1 MDLQTV
7 ELLALDPLLTKPD
20 ATCLRANG
28 ISAKKVIK
36 SLSVNHDHYT
46 KDLLVTSSSK
56 ELFAVHGFS
65 QSDGKLYLP
74 SSFSVSS

>member
-1 MDLQTV
+1 MDLQIV
-7 ELLALDPLLTKPD
+7 ELLALDPLLTNPD
-20 ATCLRANG
+20 ATWLRANG

-36 SLSVNHDHYT
+36 SLSVNRDHYT
-46 KDLLVTSSSK
+46 KDLLVTGSSK
-56 ELFAVHGFS
+56 ELFAVRGFS